1 MNQDEKNYFLQHGVT
16 CEEDI
21 TGLLESGVGPKET
34 FTISADFLWGKRGSP
49 EIVLSVFSSLRDCDF
64 PSAEIKEWV
73 DAVYEP
79 SIIDDI
85 VEWHPADWIL
95 LGINPADYREEWLK
109 NHGWEYIFSRSLR
122 SLPKSVG
129 IDAFVD
135 YFKIAEMCDLNN
147 LDSFKELLD
156 ELTAAGASMV
166 HFTEKFLREIGY
178 RTAYSKHLIELHQRC
193 DEDDPVID
201 DEKLFVIYNDSVTN
215 PFEAD
220 ETEADEA

>member
-21 TGLLESGVGPKET
+21 TGLLESGVGPKEA
-34 FTISADFLWGKRGSP
+34 FTISTDFLWGKRESP
-49 EIVLSVFSSLRDCDF
+49 EIVLSAFSSLKDHDL

-135 YFKIAEMCDLNN
+135 YFKITEMCDLNN
-147 LDSFKELLD
+147 LDSFKELLN
-156 ELTAAGASMV
+156 ELTAAGASLV
-166 HFTEKFLREIGY
+166 RFTEKFLREVGY
-178 RTAYSKHLIELHQRC
+178 RAAYSKHLIELHQRC
-193 DEDDPVID
+193 DEDDPILD
-201 DEKLFVIYNDSVTN
+201 TEKMFAVYNDAIDY
-215 PFEAD
+215 PL